1 MCGIM
6 LLRHMAP
13 KKPAEEPAPRATRP
27 PDERGTRGVD
37 PINPNDSARWGALAD
52 MALKR
57 GASAAEVAEIEALAR
72 KEQEKI
78 KRNIRRRVQQVYR
91 QSKSEQ

>member
-1 MCGIM
+1 MFGIM

-13 KKPAEEPAPRATRP
+13 KKPAEEPAPRATHP
-27 PDERGTRGVD
+27 PNERGTRGVN
-37 PINPNDSARWGALAD
+37 PINPNDSAGALAD

-57 GASAAEVAEIEALAR
+57 GASAAEVTEIEALAR

-78 KRNIRRRVQQVYR
+78 KRNIRRRAQQVHR
-91 QSKSEQ
+91 QSKSEH

>member
-1 MCGIM
+1 M
-6 LLRHMAP
+6 LLRHMSP
-13 KKPAEEPAPRATRP
+13 KKTAEEPAPRATHP
-27 PDERGTRGVD
+27 PDERGTRGVN

-57 GASAAEVAEIEALAR
+57 GASAAEVSEIEALAS

-78 KRNIRRRVQQVYR
+78 KRDIRRTAEQVKR
-91 QSKSEQ
+91 QSNSKQ